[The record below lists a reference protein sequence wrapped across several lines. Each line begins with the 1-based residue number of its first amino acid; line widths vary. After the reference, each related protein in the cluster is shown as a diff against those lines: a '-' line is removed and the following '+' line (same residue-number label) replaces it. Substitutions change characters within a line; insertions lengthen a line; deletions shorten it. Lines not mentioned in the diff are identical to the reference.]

1 MAIQQMFLGA
11 GPSERG
17 NFDTYKMFAP
27 KGSIATSNMAGA
39 GRSGVVVY
47 PCKASITE
55 NSDFDAET
63 GTSLTA
69 STFFDSPTPT
79 IASAFGIASNVST
92 TINIIVRDD
101 SYQSTNDSGGNYSY
115 SSRRD
120 DVLSGWD
127 DFPKVYGTFPPCY
140 CANAGGVGVMIS
152 GFWKTDTDSLGKWK
166 TSASGVYAQPSRTVA
181 SSGTKVDPNGYSA
194 SWADPDDAVTEPDN
208 SNSGMFF
215 GASYNPFNFTGGL
228 SSPIIYFTQFVFTGG
243 LGSAKGFVIQG
254 YNDSTWITNG
264 KGADY
269 QGHVFIIDVFET
281 P

>member
-1 MAIQQMFLGA
+1 MPMQQMLLGA
-11 GPSERG
+11 GPGERG

-27 KGSIATSNMAGA
+27 KGSIATSNMSGA

-47 PCKASITE
+47 PCKDSITD
-55 NSDFDAET
+55 NGSFDDET

-79 IASAFGIASNVST
+79 IAGAFGIASNVST

-101 SYQSTNDSGGNYSY
+101 SYNHWWDPENYNSY
-115 SSRRD
+115 SSRRQD
-120 DVLSGWD
+120 SISGWD
-127 DFPKVYGTFPPCY
+127 DFPKPYSEWTPG
-140 CANAGGVGVMIS
+140 AWAGGVGVMIS
-152 GFWKTDTDSLGKWK
+152 GFWKTDTDNLGKWK

-181 SSGTKVDPNGYSA
+181 SSGTKIDPNGYSA
-194 SWADPDDAVTEPDN
+194 SWADPDDACSEPDN
-208 SNSGMFF
+208 STTGMFF
-215 GASYNPFNFTGGL
+215 SAAYNPFNFTGGL
-228 SSPIIYFTQFVFTGG
+228 DSPIIYFAQFVFTGG

-269 QGHVFIIDVFET
+269 QGHVFFIDVFET
-281 P
+281 